1 MTRPAVCRSL
11 LLVGCLVAAAA
22 ATAAPIR
29 LDPLL
34 AASTATQGGA
44 DARFLQIAND
54 WSGSTVLWNEETRQY
69 GSGAPIGGTSWGT
82 GLWGIEDFHSVLS
95 GGVPAVASWSGRVGT
110 INFGDGCYNQSWS
123 GSWGA
128 ANLAPMFGGG
138 VGCADGDA
146 DPAQTNAED
155 NWISWF
161 TGYIRVTD
169 PGDDY
174 NFSVL
179 YDDGFFFNLY
189 GAGGEMR
196 SIGMDYLNPRDRL
209 GFADDFALSEGLYY
223 FELGAYDRLE
233 AGVVD
238 LRWSR
243 GGGEWN
249 LVKPEHLASVPEP
262 GTLALLAAALA
273 ALVLMRRAQGRGT
286 PGREPHAA

>member
-1 MTRPAVCRSL
+1 MMRPTVCRSL
-11 LLVGCLVAAAA
+11 VLVGCLVTVAA

-54 WSGSTVLWNEETRQY
+54 WSGSTVLWNEVAREY
-69 GSGAPIGGTSWGT
+69 GSGSPIGATSWGT
-82 GLWGIEDFHSVLS
+82 GLWGIEDFRSVLS
-95 GGVPAVASWSGRVGT
+95 GGVPAIAGWSGRVGT

-123 GSWGA
+123 GGWGGA
-128 ANLAPMFGGG
+128 ELAPMFGGG

-146 DPAQTNAED
+146 DPAQANAED

-169 PGDDY
+169 PDDDY

-189 GAGGEMR
+189 GAGGER
-196 SIGMDYLNPRDRL
+196 HSIGMDYLNPRDRL

-243 GGGEWN
+243 GGEWN
-249 LVKPEHLASVPEP
+249 LVKPEHLANVPEP
-262 GTLALLAAALA
+262 GTVGLLAAALA
-273 ALVLMRRAQGRGT
+273 ALVMMRRAHGRESPGRG
-286 PGREPHAA
+286 PHAA